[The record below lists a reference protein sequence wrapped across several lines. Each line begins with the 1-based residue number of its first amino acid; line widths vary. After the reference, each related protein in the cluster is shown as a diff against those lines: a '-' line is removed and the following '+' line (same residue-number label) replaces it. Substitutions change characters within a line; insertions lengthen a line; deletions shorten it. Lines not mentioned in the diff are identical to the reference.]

1 MKHNFSLEDFLM
13 GLWIGET
20 IFFYSCLIG
29 YFISYVV
36 EANKHQPSSTQVGI
50 KRETLKLDK

>member
-1 MKHNFSLEDFLM
+1 M

-20 IFFYSCLIG
+20 IFFYSCLTG